1 MALPVRNIV
10 PASKITVLAR
20 SLLLVNGSLCA
31 QLAMAQSAEQ
41 PTVLP
46 PVVVGAK
53 AEENRALSALKEPN
67 QAGSRLGLTPRETPA
82 AVDIITQEAMQAEGL
97 RNVIEVYGSAPGV
110 TSGNLPGE
118 PGMTSMR
125 GFSSSAIQY
134 LFDGMRASDSAMM
147 SRNFDSWN
155 FEKIEILK
163 GPASVIHG
171 TGALAGAI
179 NLVTK
184 KPSFDGNKYE
194 GLLSIGSF
202 NSVRAGIGAN
212 VQLND
217 AAALRG
223 DLSYSRSD
231 GWVDDTDTRTTAL
244 TTGITIRPT
253 DRLSITASFDIYQDD
268 LRTPYQG
275 LPLLPASV
283 AHDASGIVSAA
294 NGLVVDKAIKD
305 RNYNVEGG
313 LMKSDSYWLRTKA
326 DYQLDAQWKLTNELS
341 YYDADRRW
349 KNSEDYTYSATS
361 GLLNRSTTRIFHD
374 HRFWAERVYAGFD
387 GKIGGMRNRFTG
399 GLEYNDT
406 DFSTV
411 RRFGQTTAVDPYS
424 PNRGSFPDDTA
435 ANFPGAGNR
444 VNFDS
449 KVKTTAAFVEDALN
463 LTPEWLAV
471 IGVRQDH
478 IKLNR
483 RIDDLNTGSTTLFG
497 RNFNSA
503 SWRIGAV
510 YDITPATQ
518 IYAQYNRATA
528 PITTLLLSA
537 LARASFDLS
546 KGRSVEAGLKTAFMQ
561 DRAVF
566 TLAAYKIEQDDI
578 LTRDPANP
586 SLTVQGGS
594 REAKGVEFDLS
605 LAITPQWHVGTNAAF
620 IDSKFTELIE
630 AGGANRS
637 GNRPPN
643 VTNRVLNF
651 DMSYRFAPLPLTAGV
666 ALRNAG
672 DFFTDNAN
680 TIRVKGHTVLDASIS
695 YKFASSTLTLRG
707 RNLTDKFY
715 ADWSGYS
722 ATQVYIAAPRSADL
736 TWTVQF

>member
-1 MALPVRNIV
+1 
-10 PASKITVLAR
+10 
-20 SLLLVNGSLCA
+20 
-31 QLAMAQSAEQ
+31 MAQSSPAAE

-46 PVVVGAK
+46 AVVVGAK

-67 QAGSRLGLTPRETPA
+67 QTGSRLGLTPRETPA
-82 AVDIITQEAMQAEGL
+82 AVDIIMQETMQAEGL
-97 RNVIEVYGSAPGV
+97 RNTIEVYRSAPGV
-110 TSGNLPGE
+110 SSGNLPGE

-163 GPASVIHG
+163 GPASVMHG

-184 KPSFDGNKYE
+184 KPSFEGNRYE
-194 GLLSIGSF
+194 SLLSFGSF
-202 NSVRAGIGAN
+202 DSLRAGVGAN
-212 VQLND
+212 VRLND
-217 AAALRG
+217 AAALRA

-231 GWVDDTDTRTTAL
+231 GWVDETDSRTTAL
-244 TTGITIRPT
+244 TTGIALRPT

-283 AHDASGIVSAA
+283 ARDPSSIVSGAG
-294 NGLVVDKAIKD
+294 GLVVDKAIKD
-305 RNYNVEGG
+305 RNYNVSDGV
-313 LMKSDSYWLRTKA
+313 MKSDSYWLRTKL
-326 DYQLDAQWKLTNELS
+326 DYQLDDRWKLTNELS

-349 KNSEDYTYSATS
+349 KNSEDYTFSAST
-361 GLLNRSTTRIFHD
+361 GLLNRTTTKIDHD
-374 HRFWAERVYAGFD
+374 HRFWAERLYAAFD
-387 GKIGGMRNRFTG
+387 GRLGGMRNRFTG
-399 GLEYNDT
+399 GVEYNDT
-406 DFSTV
+406 DFGTI
-411 RRFGQTTAVDPYS
+411 RRFGQTTAVDPFA
-424 PNRGSFPDDTA
+424 PDRGSFPDDTA

-478 IKLNR
+478 IELNR
-483 RIDDLNTGSTTLFG
+483 RIDDLNSGTSTLFG
-497 RNFNSA
+497 RNFNST
-503 SWRIGAV
+503 SWRVGTV
-510 YDITPATQ
+510 YDLSPTTQ

-528 PITTLLLSA
+528 PIATLLLSN
-537 LARASFDLS
+537 LARAAFDLS
-546 KGRSVEAGLKTAFMQ
+546 KGKSVEAGLKSAFLQ
-561 DRAVF
+561 ERAVF
-566 TLAAYKIEQDDI
+566 TASAFKIEQDNI

-594 REAKGVEFDLS
+594 REAKGIELDFS
-605 LAITPQWHVGTNAAF
+605 LAVTPQWQVGANAAF
-620 IDSKFTELIE
+620 IDSEFTQLIE
-630 AGGANRS
+630 AGGANRA

-643 VTNRVLNF
+643 VTNRVFNL
-651 DMSYRFAPLPLTAGV
+651 DTKYRFAELPLTLGT
-666 ALRNAG
+666 ALRSVG

-680 TIRVKGHTVLDASIS
+680 TVRVKGHTVIDASIS

-707 RNLTDKFY
+707 RNLTDRFY

-722 ATQVYIAAPRSADL
+722 TTQVYIAAPRSVDL
-736 TWTVQF
+736 TWTAQF